1 MSCLPDGGKRIY
13 CRVHSRATRPPSA
26 MPQHL
31 PKLPVT
37 LEIPFAADGCASRIV
52 SLGVEKNPV
61 PSSRRICTNACG
73 MLLET
78 AIEIGGPPNIGWV
91 RATAFA
97 SQDVN
102 VIAYQLCS
110 ARFVTR
116 PNLGNDRFVKRRTH
130 FFLRAGDRR
139 V

>member
-1 MSCLPDGGKRIY
+1 
-13 CRVHSRATRPPSA
+13 

-37 LEIPFAADGCASRIV
+37 LEIPFAAHGCASRIV

-61 PSSRRICTNACG
+61 PSSRRICTNARS

-78 AIEIGGPPNIGWV
+78 AIEIDGPSNRLGTCDRLRFPGRKRNSPSIMLGALCDETQIGE
-91 RATAFA
+91 RP
-97 SQDVN
+97 
-102 VIAYQLCS
+102 LCEK
-110 ARFVTR
+110 AD
-116 PNLGNDRFVKRRTH
+116 P